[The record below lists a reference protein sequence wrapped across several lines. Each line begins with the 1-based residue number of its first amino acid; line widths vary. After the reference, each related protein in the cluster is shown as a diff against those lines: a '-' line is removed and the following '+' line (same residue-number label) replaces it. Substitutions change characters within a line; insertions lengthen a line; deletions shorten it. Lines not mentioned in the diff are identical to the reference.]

1 MKTLYRTLVSTALV
15 ALACP
20 ILAQP
25 VLAQRSGPRNPN
37 IGEVRI
43 VVRDITTRRDVASVR
58 DGETLSVPEGLRIR
72 LIMTALP
79 TGSSRGPYYPETEF
93 SDLSRGGIRITRSNE
108 ENSTAD
114 LEIVRSRDG
123 RDDSRDG
130 SRDRD
135 QDRDRDWDRNRVETI
150 QYRIAD
156 TWVPSNLRS
165 GSFQIV
171 VGPANSE
178 VRVVQQ
184 GWSAQRARELTT
196 VLYRGILMREP
207 DAGANGTITA
217 IQRGGYDALVRAAVG
232 IADSDE
238 SRIRVYERQGVCNEQ
253 RLLAMYKNFLGVAS
267 DRIDRRQWDADLRL
281 LRAGEIDQVVET
293 LLASDRFRSRY
304 NVILAN
310 R

>member
-1 MKTLYRTLVSTALV
+1 MKTLHRVLLPAALV
-15 ALACP
+15 ALLCP

-25 VLAQRSGPRNPN
+25 TLAQSSSRNPT

-43 VVRDITTRRDVASVR
+43 VVRDLATRRDVATVR
-58 DGETLSVPEGLRIR
+58 DGETISIPEGMRVR

-93 SDLSRGGIRITRSNE
+93 SDPSQGGVRITRSNE

-114 LEIVRSRDG
+114 LEIVR
-123 RDDSRDG
+123 
-130 SRDRD
+130 
-135 QDRDRDWDRNRVETI
+135 RNNARNRERVETI
-150 QYRIAD
+150 QYRINE

-171 VGPANSE
+171 VGPADSE
-178 VRVVQQ
+178 VDLVQQ
-184 GWSAQRARELTT
+184 GWSAQQARELTA

-207 DAGANGTITA
+207 DAGANGTVNA
-217 IQRGGYDALVRAAVG
+217 IQRGGYNALVRAAIG

-238 SRIRVYERQGVCNEQ
+238 SRIRVYEKQGVCNEQ
-253 RLLAMYKNFLGVAS
+253 RLLALYKNFLGISS
-267 DRIDRRQWDADLRL
+267 DRIDRRQWEADLKRM
-281 LRAGEIDQVVET
+281 REGNIDQVVES

-304 NVILAN
+304 NVTLASH
-310 R
+310 

>member
-1 MKTLYRTLVSTALV
+1 MIMKTLHRTLLPAALV
-15 ALACP
+15 ALLCP

-25 VLAQRSGPRNPN
+25 AMAQSGSRTTPN

-43 VVRDITTRRDVASVR
+43 VVRDLATRRDVATLR
-58 DGETLSVPEGLRIR
+58 DGETISIPEGMRVR

-93 SDLSRGGIRITRSNE
+93 SDPSQGGVRITRSNE

-114 LEIVRSRDG
+114 LEIERRNNSRNNSRDN
-123 RDDSRDG
+123 SRV
-130 SRDRD
+130 RE
-135 QDRDRDWDRNRVETI
+135 RVETI
-150 QYRIAD
+150 QYRINE
-156 TWVPSNLRS
+156 TWVPTNLRS

-171 VGPANSE
+171 VGPADSD
-178 VRVVQQ
+178 VDVVQQ

-207 DAGANGTITA
+207 DSGANGTINA

-232 IADSDE
+232 IAESDE
-238 SRIRVYERQGVCNEQ
+238 SRIRVYEKQGVCNEQ

-267 DRIDRRQWDADLRL
+267 DRIDRRQWDADLRRM
-281 LRAGEIDQVVET
+281 RAGEINQVVES
-293 LLASDRFRSRY
+293 LLASDRFRSLH
-304 NVILAN
+304 NVTLAS

>member
-1 MKTLYRTLVSTALV
+1 MKTLHRTLLPAALV
-15 ALACP
+15 ALLCP

-25 VLAQRSGPRNPN
+25 AMAQSGSRTPN

-43 VVRDITTRRDVASVR
+43 VVRDLATRRDVATVR
-58 DGETLSVPEGLRIR
+58 DGETLSLPEGIRVR

-93 SDLSRGGIRITRSNE
+93 SDSSRENVRITRSNE

-114 LEIVRSRDG
+114 LEVLRSRP
-123 RDDSRDG
+123 G
-130 SRDRD
+130 SRVRD
-135 QDRDRDWDRNRVETI
+135 RVETI
-150 QYRIAD
+150 QYRID
-156 TWVPSNLRS
+156 ETWVPSSLRS

-171 VGPANSE
+171 VGPRDSE
-178 VRVVQQ
+178 VDVVQ
-184 GWSAQRARELTT
+184 GWSTKQARELTA

-207 DAGANGTITA
+207 DSGANGTINA

-232 IADSDE
+232 IAESDE
-238 SRIRVYERQGVCNEQ
+238 SRIRVYEKQGVCNEQ
-253 RLLAMYKNFLGVAS
+253 RLLAMYKNFLGVSS
-267 DRIDRRQWDADLRL
+267 DRIDRRQWDADLR
-281 LRAGEIDQVVET
+281 RMREGEIDQVVES

-304 NVILAN
+304 DVTLAS

>member
-1 MKTLYRTLVSTALV
+1 MKNLQRTLLPAALV
-15 ALACP
+15 ALLCP

-25 VLAQRSGPRNPN
+25 AMAQSPQAPSRNPN

-43 VVRDITTRRDVASVR
+43 VVRDLATRRDVATVR
-58 DGETLSVPEGLRIR
+58 NGETISIPEGMRVR

-93 SDLSRGGIRITRSNE
+93 SDPSQGGVRITRSNE

-114 LEIVRSRDG
+114 LEIVRRNNSRNS
-123 RDDSRDG
+123 SRN
-130 SRDRD
+130 RE
-135 QDRDRDWDRNRVETI
+135 RVETI
-150 QYRIAD
+150 QYRTD
-156 TWVPSNLRS
+156 ETWVPSNLRS

-171 VGPANSE
+171 VGPSDSE
-178 VRVVQQ
+178 VDVVQQ
-184 GWSAQRARELTT
+184 GWSAQQARELTA

-207 DAGANGTITA
+207 DSGANGTVSA

-232 IADSDE
+232 IAESDE
-238 SRIRVYERQGVCNEQ
+238 SRIRVYEKQGVCNEQ
-253 RLLAMYKNFLGVAS
+253 RLLAMYKNFLGISS
-267 DRIDRRQWDADLRL
+267 DRIDRRQWEADLR
-281 LRAGEIDQVVET
+281 RMRDGDIDQVVES

-304 NVILAN
+304 DVTLAS

>member
-1 MKTLYRTLVSTALV
+1 MKTLRRTLVPAALV
-15 ALACP
+15 ALLCP
-20 ILAQP
+20 ILSQPAVAQSP
-25 VLAQRSGPRNPN
+25 QPGSRTPN

-43 VVRDITTRRDVASVR
+43 VVRDLATRRDVASVR
-58 DGETLSVPEGLRIR
+58 DGETISIPEGMRVR

-93 SDLSRGGIRITRSNE
+93 SDLSKGGGVRITRSNE

-114 LEIVRSRDG
+114 LEIERRNNSRNNSRDN
-123 RDDSRDG
+123 SRDN
-130 SRDRD
+130 SRVRE
-135 QDRDRDWDRNRVETI
+135 RVETI
-150 QYRIAD
+150 QYRINE

-171 VGPANSE
+171 VGPADSD
-178 VRVVQQ
+178 VDVVQQ
-184 GWSAQRARELTT
+184 GWSAQQARELTT

-207 DAGANGTITA
+207 DSGANGTINA

-232 IADSDE
+232 IAESDE
-238 SRIRVYERQGVCNEQ
+238 SRIRVYEKQGVCNEQ

-267 DRIDRRQWDADLRL
+267 DRIDRRQWDADLRRM
-281 LRAGEIDQVVET
+281 RAGEINQVVES

-304 NVILAN
+304 DVTVAS